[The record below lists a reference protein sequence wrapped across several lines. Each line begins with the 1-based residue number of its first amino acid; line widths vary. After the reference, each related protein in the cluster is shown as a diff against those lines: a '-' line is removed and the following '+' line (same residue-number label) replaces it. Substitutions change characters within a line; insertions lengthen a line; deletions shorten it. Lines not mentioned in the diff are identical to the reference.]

1 MTTRLDVDVASY
13 RPTDKLD
20 NRVSRN
26 FLSATA
32 MLGHLCGLYDRG
44 VFEAG
49 RLMSNLL
56 FQLAVTRKQ
65 TNTPLL
71 EQIGIPDTFKIAIDT
86 TTLSSNLRP
95 EATMSSLVGLMFG
108 LRQESAK
115 MVPAAYWLPAVQKP
129 GPAPAFTTLSVEAW
143 LDDPVIPTTPKIL
156 SRKDLISSVRDQDGG
171 AHSDPDAKLQ
181 KSIAYVELV
190 NQFPASK
197 AAHVRTPEGVTFA
210 WELLPPVTMPI
221 LRQISHELLSAI
233 YSQTDVRGILQ
244 SPSLI
249 CLFEGAEL
257 KGAFVPEGYPDMG
270 PIHGKTPA
278 VIPLQRKRT

>member
-1 MTTRLDVDVASY
+1 MDQDISSY
-13 RPTDKLD
+13 HPTDKLN
-20 NRVSRN
+20 NRLSRN

-32 MLGHLCGLYDRG
+32 MLGHLCALYDRG

-49 RLMSNLL
+49 RLMSNLI

-71 EQIGIPDTFKIAIDT
+71 QQIGVSDTFQVVVDT
-86 TTLSSNLRP
+86 ATLGSNLRP
-95 EATMSSLVGLMFG
+95 DATMSSLAGLMFG
-108 LRQESAK
+108 LRRESDKLA
-115 MVPAAYWLPAVQKP
+115 PAAFWLPAVQKP
-129 GPAPAFTTLSVEAW
+129 GPAPAFAALSIEAW
-143 LDDPVIPTTPKIL
+143 LDDPVIPTTKKIL
-156 SRKDLISSVRDQDGG
+156 TRKDLISAVRDQDGG

-210 WELLPPVTMPI
+210 WEILPPVTMPI

-233 YSQTDVRGILQ
+233 YSQTDIRGILQ

-249 CLFEGAEL
+249 CLFEGTDL
-257 KGAFVPEGYPDMG
+257 KGAFVPEGYPILG

-278 VIPLQRKRT
+278 VIPLLQATPNA